1 MKAAYA
7 LALPLLAA
15 ALPAAAQAPLRLDQ
29 EAIREAVRATVAE
42 MPKLQAAEGRADFG
56 GGTAAEKGAQAK
68 IDRAFAAAQVPYC
81 LHADATR
88 HVPIRLG
95 GVLGL
100 PGWFYAAATGK
111 CK

>member
-1 MKAAYA
+1 MNSMRA
-7 LALPLLAA
+7 LALILLAT
-15 ALPAAAQAPLRLDQ
+15 ALPVAAQAPLRIDQ
-29 EAIREAVRATVAE
+29 QVIRDAVRATVAE

-56 GGTAAEKGAQAK
+56 GAAAQKGAQAK
-68 IDRAFAAAQVPYC
+68 TDRAFAAAEVPHC

-88 HVPIRLG
+88 HVPVRLG

-100 PGWFYAAATGK
+100 PGWIYAAATGK